1 MKRNMHMI
9 NRILFLNPPDPSL
22 IENNTSAG
30 YAYYEPPLGLLY
42 VYSFM
47 KNRGDLE
54 VKFVDL
60 NIEMKFMSKM
70 NIVDTLKTH
79 INAFRPDLIAI
90 STLYYSSIHVFHL
103 LAEHIKNINSNIL
116 VVFGGHYPSHL
127 TDKCLSDSNIDYAIL
142 SEGELGFSD
151 LIDALNGQ
159 KILKEVE
166 GVAFRNGEDIIKNH
180 RRTFWEG
187 FANVKRLPWED
198 THFHYYFREGRNVL
212 YRIKKKNEIRLATVT
227 ATRGCPNAC
236 EFCSSSSFWKRR
248 WRKRNISNVIDE
260 IRYLKDTYD
269 VNTVVFNDE
278 NISINKSWL
287 IEFLNELKKLNITW
301 ISGGGLSIRTINDDN
316 VIHMMYE
323 SGIGLFNLAIES
335 GSNDTL
341 KRVKKPLT
349 IEETD
354 NTIKLIRK
362 YGDAVAIGF
371 IIVGFPFEDL
381 ASVKQTIAYA
391 DSLDLDW
398 KCFYCFQP
406 FPGSDLYTYS
416 KERRLIEDFDTH
428 YGENYFAPE
437 MLHID
442 YTSDELNKLNY
453 MANLESN
460 FVKNRNLKTSTE
472 KSLQQA
478 ERDFNYVLEMVPN
491 HVFALLG
498 LSEIM
503 RLRKIQNK
511 RIEYL
516 KLAKKA
522 VINNKGF
529 DWQYYLK
536 QFKYD
541 IDLMLSNAYVQ

>member
-1 MKRNMHMI
+1 MVNIKN
-9 NRILFLNPPDPSL
+9 ILFLNPPDPSL
-22 IENNTSAG
+22 LENHTSAG
-30 YAYYEPPLGLLY
+30 YAYFEPPLGLLY
-42 VYSFM
+42 VYSFI
-47 KNRGDLE
+47 KSRNDFD

-60 NIEMKFMSKM
+60 NIEMKFISKT

-79 INAFRPDLIAI
+79 INDFRPDLIAI
-90 STLYYSSIHVFHL
+90 STLYYSSIPVFHL

-116 VVFGGHYPSHL
+116 VVFGGHYPTHL
-127 TDKCLSDSNIDYAIL
+127 TDQCLSDSNIDYAIL

-151 LIDALNGQ
+151 LIDALNG
-159 KILKEVE
+159 KRTLKDVD
-166 GVAFRNGEDIIKNH
+166 GVAFKNGEDIIKNP

-187 FANVKRLPWED
+187 FADVKRLPWED

-212 YRIKKKNEIRLATVT
+212 YRIKKKEEIKLATLT

-236 EFCSSSSFWKRR
+236 TFCSSSSFWKRR

-260 IRYLKDTYD
+260 IRYLKETYN

-278 NISINKSWL
+278 NISIDKSWL
-287 IEFLNELKKLNITW
+287 IEFLKELAKLNITW

-316 VIHMMYE
+316 VIQMMYE

-349 IEETD
+349 TEETD
-354 NTIKLIRK
+354 NTVKLIRK

-371 IIVGFPFEDL
+371 FIVGFPFEDL
-381 ASVKQTIAYA
+381 AGVKQTINYA

-416 KERRLIEDFDTH
+416 KERRLIEDFDIH
-428 YGENYFAPE
+428 YGENYFSPD
-437 MLHID
+437 MKHID
-442 YTSDELNKLNY
+442 YTSEELNKLNY
-453 MANLESN
+453 MANLKSN
-460 FVKNRNLKTSTE
+460 FVNNRNLKIGTNH
-472 KSLQQA
+472 SLLQA
-478 ERDFNYVLEMVPN
+478 ERDFNYVLGMVPN

-498 LSEIM
+498 LSEVM
-503 RLRKIQNK
+503 RLRKIKSK

-516 KLAKKA
+516 TLAKEA
-522 VINNKGF
+522 ATGDKGL

-536 QFKYD
+536 QFQCN
-541 IDLMLSNAYVQ
+541 IDLMLKETYDN

>member
-1 MKRNMHMI
+1 MVKIRK
-9 NRILFLNPPDPSL
+9 ILFLNPPDPSL

-47 KNRGDLE
+47 KNRDDLE

-60 NIEMKFMSKM
+60 NIEMKFISKM

-79 INAFRPDLIAI
+79 INDFRPDLIAI

-103 LAEHIKNINSNIL
+103 LAKHIKNINSNIL
-116 VVFGGHYPSHL
+116 VVFGGHYPTHL

-159 KILKEVE
+159 KILKDVE
-166 GVAFRNGEDIIKNH
+166 GVAFKNGEDIIKNP
-180 RRTFWEG
+180 RLTFWEG

-212 YRIKKKNEIRLATVT
+212 YRIKKKEEIRLATVT
-227 ATRGCPNAC
+227 ATRGCPNTC
-236 EFCSSSSFWKRR
+236 TFCSSSSFWKRR

-260 IRYLKDTYD
+260 IRYLKDSYHI
-269 VNTVVFNDE
+269 NTVVFNDE

-287 IEFLNELKKLNITW
+287 IEFLKELKKLNITW

-316 VIHMMYE
+316 VIQTMYE

-335 GSNDTL
+335 GSNNTL

-362 YGDAVAIGF
+362 HGNAVAIGF
-371 IIVGFPFEDL
+371 FIVGFPFEDL
-381 ASVKQTIAYA
+381 ASVKQTIDYA

-416 KERRLIEDFDTH
+416 KERRLIEDFDIH
-428 YGENYFAPE
+428 YGENYFSPD
-437 MLHID
+437 MKHID
-442 YTSDELNKLNY
+442 YTSVELNRLNY
-453 MANLESN
+453 KANIKSN
-460 FVKNRNLKTSTE
+460 FVDNRNLKIGTNH
-472 KSLQQA
+472 SLQQA
-478 ERDFNYVLEMVPN
+478 ERDFRYVLDMAPN

-498 LSEIM
+498 LSEVM
-503 RLRKIQNK
+503 RLQKRNDQ

-516 KLAKKA
+516 KLAKDAMKE
-522 VINNKGF
+522 NNGT
-529 DWQYYLK
+529 DWAYYLK
-536 QFKYD
+536 QFEYD
-541 IDLMLSNAYVQ
+541 IDVMLSGSYAQ